1 MDNTELNALISLL
14 DDPDDQVF
22 HQIREKLL
30 SLGQTA
36 IPALESAWE
45 NSFDSLLQQR
55 IENIIHH
62 IQLDYIRS
70 SMRTWAVTG
79 QQDLLEG
86 ALIVARTQY
95 PDLDEERIRR
105 HIEQIK
111 QDIWLELNNGLTAL
125 EKIRVI
131 NHILFDVHNFS
142 GNTSNYH
149 APQNSYINNVL
160 ETKKG
165 NPLSLSIIYAVIAQ
179 DLRIPVYGVNLPDHF
194 ILAYVD
200 LSEQQSE
207 EPIEDID
214 RVLFYINPFSRGW
227 VVSRKEIDAYL
238 KQQNLEAKPE
248 FYVPCSNLEIIRCLI
263 LKLIL
268 SYEKLG
274 YPNKIEEL
282 QHMLDALSEH

>member
-1 MDNTELNALISLL
+1 MDNAQLSALISLL
-14 DDPDDQVF
+14 DDPDENVF

-30 SLGQTA
+30 SMGNVA
-36 IPALESAWE
+36 VPALESAWE
-45 NSFDSLLQQR
+45 NSFDPLLQSR
-55 IENIIHH
+55 IENIIHS
-62 IQLDYIRS
+62 IQLDYTRNS
-70 SMRTWAVTG
+70 LRTWALPG

-111 QDIWLELNNGLTAL
+111 QDIWLELNNNLTAL
-125 EKIRVI
+125 EKVRVI

-142 GNTSNYH
+142 GNTANYH

-179 DLRIPVYGVNLPDHF
+179 DLRIPVYGVNLPEHF

-200 LSEQQSE
+200 AGTDQPMAFTQDS
-207 EPIEDID
+207 D

-238 KQQNLEAKPE
+238 KQQNLDPKAEYYA
-248 FYVPCSNLEIIRCLI
+248 PCSNLDIIRSLI
-263 LKLIL
+263 TKLII
-268 SYEKLG
+268 SYERLG
-274 YPNKIEEL
+274 YPNKTEEL
-282 QHMLDALSEH
+282 KRMMDVLSDF

>member
-1 MDNTELNALISLL
+1 MDSTQLNALISLL
-14 DDPDDQVF
+14 DDPDESVF

-30 SLGQTA
+30 SLGSTA
-36 IPALESAWE
+36 VPALESAWE
-45 NSFDSLLQQR
+45 NSFDPLLQQR
-55 IENIIHH
+55 IENIIHS
-62 IQLDYIRS
+62 IQLDYTRNS
-70 SMRTWAVTG
+70 LRTWALPG

-95 PDLDEERIRR
+95 PDLDEDRIRR

-111 QDIWLELNNGLTAL
+111 QDIWLELNNNLTAL
-125 EKIRVI
+125 EKVRVI

-142 GNTSNYH
+142 GNTSNIH

-179 DLRIPVYGVNLPDHF
+179 DLRIPVYGVNLPEHF

-200 LSEQQSE
+200 AGTEQPMTFTDDS
-207 EPIEDID
+207 D

-238 KQQNLEAKPE
+238 KQQNLDPKSEYYA
-248 FYVPCSNLEIIRCLI
+248 PCSNLSIIRSLI
-263 LKLIL
+263 TKLII
-268 SYEKLG
+268 SYERLG
-274 YPNKIEEL
+274 YPNKTEEL
-282 QHMLDALSEH
+282 KRMLDVLSDF

>member
-1 MDNTELNALISLL
+1 MDSTQLNALISLL
-14 DDPDDQVF
+14 DDPDENVF

-30 SLGQTA
+30 SLGNTA
-36 IPALESAWE
+36 VPALESAWE
-45 NSFDSLLQQR
+45 NSFDPLLQQR
-55 IENIIHH
+55 IENIIHS
-62 IQLDYIRS
+62 IQLDYTRNS
-70 SMRTWAVTG
+70 LRTWALPG

-95 PDLDEERIRR
+95 PDLDEDRIRR

-111 QDIWLELNNGLTAL
+111 QDIWLELNNNLTAL
-125 EKIRVI
+125 EKVRVI
-131 NHILFDVHNFS
+131 NHILFDVHSFS

-200 LSEQQSE
+200 AGTEQPMTFTDDS
-207 EPIEDID
+207 D

-238 KQQNLEAKPE
+238 KQQNLDPKSEYYA
-248 FYVPCSNLEIIRCLI
+248 PCSNLNIIRSLI
-263 LKLIL
+263 TKLII
-268 SYEKLG
+268 SYERLG
-274 YPNKIEEL
+274 YPNKTEEL
-282 QHMLDALSEH
+282 KRMIDVLSDF

>member
-1 MDNTELNALISLL
+1 MDNSQLSALISLL
-14 DDPDDQVF
+14 DDPDENVF
-22 HQIREKLL
+22 HHIREKLL
-30 SLGQTA
+30 SMGNVA
-36 IPALESAWE
+36 VPALESAWE
-45 NSFDSLLQQR
+45 NSFDPLLQSR
-55 IENIIHH
+55 IENIIHS
-62 IQLDYIRS
+62 IQLDYTRNS
-70 SMRTWAVTG
+70 LRTWALPG

-95 PDLDEERIRR
+95 PDLDEDRIRR

-111 QDIWLELNNGLTAL
+111 QDIWLELNNNLTAL

-142 GNTSNYH
+142 GNTANYH

-179 DLRIPVYGVNLPDHF
+179 DLRIPVYGVNLPEHF

-200 LSEQQSE
+200 AGTDQPMAFTQDS
-207 EPIEDID
+207 D

-238 KQQNLEAKPE
+238 KQQNLDPKPE
-248 FYVPCSNLEIIRCLI
+248 YYAPCSNLDIIRSLI
-263 LKLIL
+263 TKLII
-268 SYEKLG
+268 SYERLG
-274 YPNKIEEL
+274 YPNKTEEL
-282 QHMLDALSEH
+282 KRMMDVLSDF

>member
-1 MDNTELNALISLL
+1 MDKTELNALISLL
-14 DDPDDQVF
+14 DDPDDLVF

-70 SMRTWAVTG
+70 SMRTWAITG

-86 ALIVARTQY
+86 AIIVARTQY

-111 QDIWLELNNGLTAL
+111 QDIWLELNNSLTAL
-125 EKIRVI
+125 EKVRVI

-142 GNTSNYH
+142 GNTSNFH

-179 DLRIPVYGVNLPDHF
+179 DLRIPIYGVNLPDHF
-194 ILAYVD
+194 ILSYVD
-200 LSEQQSE
+200 LTEAQPEIPENDS
-207 EPIEDID
+207 D

-227 VVSRKEIDAYL
+227 VVSKKEIDAYL
-238 KQQNLEAKPE
+238 KQQNLDPRPE

-263 LKLIL
+263 LKLMM

-274 YPNKIEEL
+274 YPNKVEEL
-282 QHMLDALSEH
+282 QILLDVLVDH